1 MFGWTTDRYVSV
13 AAILIRKMFRSL
25 VFMGVLCY
33 VIFML
38 VQRIPG
44 GFVPEEDQGYILVN
58 ALLPDAASLER
69 TDAVMKKVEKILEE
83 HEAVEGFNTISGF
96 SLITGAYSSNMG
108 FFFVQLK
115 PWEER
120 HSPELVSFG
129 VVNALN
135 RAFAQQIP
143 EARRHRL
150 RPAGHSRPRHRRRV
164 HACSCRTAAA
174 ARRSTWRE
182 QTQRFMEA
190 ARKRPGDRPHRLALS
205 RQRAADLR
213 RHRPQQGAAG
223 PACR

>member
-13 AAILIRKMFRSL
+13 AAILIRKTFRSL

-69 TDAVMKKVEKILEE
+69 TDAVMKKVEKILDE

-96 SLITGAYSSNMG
+96 SLLTGAYSSNMG

-129 VVNALN
+129 VINALN

-143 EARRHRL
+143 EGGVIAFGP
-150 RPAGHSRPRHRRRV
+150 PAIPGLGTGAGFTMQLQDRSGGVAGVPG
-164 HACSCRTAAA
+164 AADPALHGGGAQA
-174 ARRSTWRE
+174 A
-182 QTQRFMEA
+182 
-190 ARKRPGDRPHRLALS
+190 GDRPHRLALP

-213 RHRPQQGAAG
+213 RHRSQQGAAE